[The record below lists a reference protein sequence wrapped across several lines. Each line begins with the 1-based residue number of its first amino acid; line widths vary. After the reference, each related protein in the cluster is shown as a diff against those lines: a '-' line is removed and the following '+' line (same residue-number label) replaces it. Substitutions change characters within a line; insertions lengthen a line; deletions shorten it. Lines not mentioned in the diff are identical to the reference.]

1 MNEQHLGNRIKSALD
16 AGLRLAP
23 DTAGR
28 LHRARELALAH
39 HVATGHG
46 FTMAIADA
54 AGAFRLGQFQ
64 GSWAQIA
71 VSVALLVSALAGVH
85 YWQEAR
91 EAMLAANA
99 AVEQYVDVDTRVL
112 TGDLPIN
119 AYLDEDFQTWLKQSS
134 E

>member
-1 MNEQHLGNRIKSALD
+1 MNEQHLGNGIRSALD
-16 AGLRLAP
+16 AGLVLAP
-23 DTAGR
+23 GVAAR

-39 HVATGHG
+39 HVPTGRG
-46 FTMAIADA
+46 FAAAIAEG
-54 AGAFRLGQFQ
+54 AGAFWLGQFQ

-71 VSVALLVSALAGVH
+71 LSVALLVTALAGVH
-85 YWQEAR
+85 YWQDAR
-91 EAMLAANA
+91 EAMLAVNS